1 MDTRER
7 VSHIKLIVFD
17 IDGVMT
23 DGGLHYTDDGR
34 ELKTF
39 NVQDGL
45 GLKLLQRAGLE
56 LAIVTGRTSG
66 VVTGRASDLG
76 IAHVFQGVTDKRA
89 VVGELLERLGLRWA
103 ECAFMGDD
111 LIDLPV
117 MVQCGLAIAPAKLNK
132 AATAKVGASL
142 VARKLMR
149 ELKSKP
155 GMPVWREDENGR
167 GVSLMITRAGRDVVG
182 IVEDDDNQM
191 GHTIS
196 TKKQKPAAPVYPEA
210 DAEPQAVAEPVATTP
225 KPTRKTRARKA

>member
-56 LAIVTGRTSG
+56 LAIMTGRTSG

-117 MVQCGLAIAPAKLNK
+117 MVQCGLAIAPANARPLVRDRAHAVTDSAGGHGAVRE
-132 AATAKVGASL
+132 AAEFILAAQ
-142 VARKLMR
+142 
-149 ELKSKP
+149 
-155 GMPVWREDENGR
+155 GR
-167 GVSLMITRAGRDVVG
+167 LEGLF
-182 IVEDDDNQM
+182 
-191 GHTIS
+191 
-196 TKKQKPAAPVYPEA
+196 A
-210 DAEPQAVAEPVATTP
+210 DYLD
-225 KPTRKTRARKA
+225 